1 MLTVLVAILLGV
13 VEGLTEFI
21 PVSSTGHMILTAKL
35 MGINDQSELLKS
47 FEIAIQLGAILAIMI
62 VYWNRLLTMFGLK
75 QRSVSKGGVPQ
86 KQLNLLHVALGISPA
101 LLTAYFAKD
110 FIKSLF
116 SASTVLWALVAGAI
130 FMIAAE
136 RIGSRRRPSA
146 ETLDDISYGQAF
158 MIGIYQIISV
168 LWPGFSRSGSTMA
181 GGMLSRVS
189 YRAAA
194 DFSFLMAIPIM
205 VVVCGYELMSS
216 YKLFTPGVLGFF
228 ALGFIVSFAV
238 AYIVVVAF
246 LKHIQNIK
254 LWHFA
259 VYRLVLAGMFWFFVM
274 R

>member
-1 MLTVLVAILLGV
+1 MLTVLVAIFLGV

-47 FEIAIQLGAILAIMI
+47 FEIAIQLGAILAITI
-62 VYWNRLLTMFGLK
+62 VYWNRILSMFGLK
-75 QRSVSKGGVPQ
+75 QQTVSKGYVPQ
-86 KQLNLLHVALGISPA
+86 KQLNLLHVALGITPA
-101 LLTAYFAKD
+101 LLTAYLAKD
-110 FIKSLF
+110 FIKNLF

-130 FMIAAE
+130 FMLAAE
-136 RIGSRRRPSA
+136 WVGSRRRPSA
-146 ETLDDISYGQAF
+146 ETLDEISYGQAL

-168 LWPGFSRSGSTMA
+168 LWPGFSRSGSTMS
-181 GGMLSRVS
+181 GGMLSGVS

-205 VVVCGYELMSS
+205 IVVCGYELMNS

-246 LKHIQNIK
+246 LSHIQNIK

-259 VYRLVLAGMFWFFVM
+259 IYRLVLAGTFWFFVM